1 MRRFYLP
8 PQECQSDRL
17 TLTGAEARHAAAVLR
32 LRSGEDA
39 AILDGEGREFSCRV
53 EKVEQKR
60 IQLKVLK
67 TSLSPAP
74 ACRITLVQAIPKG
87 KILESIIQKATEL
100 GAWRIIPLLSERVT
114 AHLDGESVERK
125 ADKWRQTAVEAIKQC
140 GQRWLPKVEP
150 PTTLPSLLARAGA
163 HLDTATVPGAP
174 IPSPHEVGRGLGR
187 GVPLF
192 VAMSRCIPRAETYDS
207 ALVGSLQDGAR
218 HPRDY
223 FQNYE
228 REHGRRPST
237 IVTWIGPEGD
247 FSPGEVEAIQKSG
260 AKPMTL
266 GPLILRSE
274 TAALYTLSIINYE
287 LSSPEV

>member
-8 PQECQSDRL
+8 PHECRSDL
-17 TLTGAEARHAAAVLR
+17 LILTGAEARHAAAVLR
-32 LRSGEDA
+32 LRPGEDA

-53 EKVEQKR
+53 EKVEQTR
-60 IQLKVLK
+60 IQLKILK

-74 ACRITLVQAIPKG
+74 VCQITLVQAIPKG

-100 GAWRIIPLLSERVT
+100 GVWRIVPLLSERVT
-114 AHLDGESVERK
+114 THLEGESVERK

-150 PTTLPSLLARAGA
+150 PTTLPSLLARA
-163 HLDTATVPGAP
+163 
-174 IPSPHEVGRGLGR
+174 
-187 GVPLF
+187 
-192 VAMSRCIPRAETYDS
+192 ETFDL
-207 ALVGSLQDGAR
+207 ALVGSLQEGAR

-223 FQNYE
+223 FLSYE
-228 REHGRRPST
+228 REKRRHPSS
-237 IVTWIGPEGD
+237 VVAWIGPEGD
-247 FSPGEVEAIQKSG
+247 FSPVEVEAIQKSG

-287 LSSPEV
+287 LSGPKS